1 LRGQEAWTL
10 GMQRH
15 YEQALNLLR
24 KQLESHPNDYNLNL
38 FLGDIY
44 LHKGDFE
51 RALLAL
57 QAIESEG
64 QRQPLV
70 IGLEGYAHAVLGH
83 ADEAR
88 GLLKRLERMRTDKP
102 APPTCFAFIY
112 IGLGDRDAAFRRL
125 DQALLNDRFMLS
137 GLKVWPVYDS
147 LHNDPRYF
155 ALLTKLGLN

>member
-1 LRGQEAWTL
+1 
-10 GMQRH
+10 
-15 YEQALNLLR
+15 
-24 KQLESHPNDYNLNL
+24 LESRPKDYNLNL

-70 IGLEGYAHAVLGH
+70 IGLEGYAHAVLGQTS
-83 ADEAR
+83 EAR
-88 GLLKRLERMRTDKP
+88 DLLKRLEAMSADKP
-102 APPTCFAFIY
+102 APPTSFAFIY
-112 IGLGDRDAAFRRL
+112 IGLGERDTAFRWL
-125 DQALLNDRFMLS
+125 DKALLNDRFMIS

-155 ALLTKLGLN
+155 ALLAKLGLN